1 MTERTMQELVRELE
15 DRKSTIIDAPGAR
28 AKKQH
33 EKGKLTARERIDML
47 LDPDSFV
54 EFDAFMAHRC
64 SNFGM
69 EKTEIPSDA
78 VVTGYGAVDARPVFV
93 FSQDFTLSGGSLGE
107 AHAQKIVKMQE
118 MAVKTGAPLIGIND
132 SGGARIQE
140 GVDSLHGYGMI
151 FFRNTRASGV
161 IPQISVILGPC
172 AGGAVY
178 SPAITDFVFMVDKVS
193 SMYITGPQVI
203 KSVTGEDV
211 GVEELGGAMVHNSI
225 SGNGHFI
232 YSSEQECF
240 AGVRRLLSFL
250 PANNLEDPPVIETGD
265 DPGRIDFELRDLVS
279 TNTKVPYN
287 IKDVILHLVDN
298 QDFLEVHQYFAPN
311 IVVGFG
317 RIGGQTIGVIGNQPL
332 VLAGCLDINASD
344 KASRFIRFC
353 DAFNVPL
360 LTLVD
365 CPGYLPGKTQEQ
377 GGIIRHGA
385 KLLFA
390 YAEATVPKLTVTL
403 RKSYGGASVAM
414 CNKELGCDLA
424 IAWPQAEIA
433 VMGSAGAI
441 NIIFRKELDGAADPV
456 KRHEELAANY
466 EKMFSNPYEAAKRGY
481 IDAVVVPEETR
492 GRIASALALLRTKRE
507 VVPSKKH
514 GNIPL

>member
-1 MTERTMQELVRELE
+1 MTERTLQELVRELE
-15 DRKSTIIDAPGAR
+15 DRKSAIIDASGVR

-69 EKTEIPSDA
+69 EKVEIPSDA
-78 VVTGYGAVDARPVFV
+78 VVTGYGTVNARPVFV

-107 AHAQKIVKMQE
+107 GHAQKIVKMQE
-118 MAVKTGAPLIGIND
+118 MALKIGAPMVGIND

-211 GVEELGGAMVHNSI
+211 GLEELGGAMVHNSI

-232 YSSEQECF
+232 YNSEKECF

-250 PANNLEDPPVIETGD
+250 PANNLEDPPVTETGD

-287 IKDVILHLVDN
+287 IKDVIL
-298 QDFLEVHQYFAPN
+298 
-311 IVVGFG
+311 
-317 RIGGQTIGVIGNQPL
+317 
-332 VLAGCLDINASD
+332 NATECS
-344 KASRFIRFC
+344 I
-353 DAFNVPL
+353 
-360 LTLVD
+360 
-365 CPGYLPGKTQEQ
+365 
-377 GGIIRHGA
+377 
-385 KLLFA
+385 
-390 YAEATVPKLTVTL
+390 
-403 RKSYGGASVAM
+403 
-414 CNKELGCDLA
+414 
-424 IAWPQAEIA
+424 
-433 VMGSAGAI
+433 
-441 NIIFRKELDGAADPV
+441 
-456 KRHEELAANY
+456 
-466 EKMFSNPYEAAKRGY
+466 
-481 IDAVVVPEETR
+481 
-492 GRIASALALLRTKRE
+492 
-507 VVPSKKH
+507 
-514 GNIPL
+514 